1 MISRRLIFVIFLH
14 FLKYRLRYKNKVVYL
29 HRERYKVTIKYS
41 IIMDFTTTIK
51 ISQMIINELTG
62 SAFVHKMQGQLFKSQ
77 GFTKLG
83 EKYIGHYTEEMGWV
97 EKYTDRLLDLG
108 YVPEVKVANETKLID
123 DAKAYIEAD
132 LKLQKEGVET
142 LYKLMPSLAYD
153 PTTYDL
159 TKAYLLDEEEDQYW
173 DEEQLDLIEKIGYQ
187 NWLVKQL

>member
-1 MISRRLIFVIFLH
+1 
-14 FLKYRLRYKNKVVYL
+14 
-29 HRERYKVTIKYS
+29 
-41 IIMDFTTTIK
+41 MDFTNT
-51 ISQMIINELTG
+51 NELAG

-83 EKYIGHYTEEMGWV
+83 EKYIGHYTEEMEWV

-108 YVPEVKVANETKLID
+108 VVPEVKVVSEAKLIED
-123 DAKAYIEAD
+123 PKEYLQAD
-132 LKLQKEGVET
+132 YKLQKEGVET
-142 LYKLMPSLAYD
+142 LYKAMPALASD

>member
-1 MISRRLIFVIFLH
+1 
-14 FLKYRLRYKNKVVYL
+14 
-29 HRERYKVTIKYS
+29 
-41 IIMDFTTTIK
+41 MDFSATIQ
-51 ISQMIINELTG
+51 ISQMIVNELAS

-83 EKYIGHYTEEMGWV
+83 QKYLDHYTEEMGWV

-108 YVPEVKVANETKLID
+108 CVPEVKVCSQATLIQ
-123 DAKAYIEAD
+123 DAREYLEAD
-132 LKLQKEGVET
+132 LKLQKKGVDT
-142 LYKLMPSLAYD
+142 LYTAMPSLACD

-159 TKAYLLDEEEDQYW
+159 TKAYLLDEEEDLYW

>member
-1 MISRRLIFVIFLH
+1 
-14 FLKYRLRYKNKVVYL
+14 
-29 HRERYKVTIKYS
+29 
-41 IIMDFTTTIK
+41 MDFKNTIQ
-51 ISQMIINELTG
+51 ISQMIINELAG

-108 YVPEVKVANETKLID
+108 VVPEVKVSSEAKLIED
-123 DAKAYIEAD
+123 PKAYIQAD
-132 LKLQKEGVET
+132 YKLQKEGVET
-142 LYKLMPSLAYD
+142 LYKAMPALAAD

-187 NWLVKQL
+187 NWLVKQM

>member
-1 MISRRLIFVIFLH
+1 
-14 FLKYRLRYKNKVVYL
+14 
-29 HRERYKVTIKYS
+29 
-41 IIMDFTTTIK
+41 MDFTNTIQ

-83 EKYIGHYTEEMGWV
+83 EKYIGHYTEEMEWV

-108 YVPEVKVANETKLID
+108 VVPEVNVSSEAKLIED
-123 DAKAYIEAD
+123 PKAYIEAD
-132 LKLQKEGVET
+132 HKLQKEGVET
-142 LYKLMPSLAYD
+142 LYKAMPALAND

-173 DEEQLDLIEKIGYQ
+173 DEEQMDLIEKIGYQ